1 MNTYQRIELPK
12 DGKPWVKVTLSTNQ
26 DRIDDQAHLL
36 GVEEIH
42 AINAAIASGRPLL
55 VRGEPGTGKSQ
66 MARAAAKLLKRA
78 FVRHVV
84 DSHTES
90 RDLLWQYDAVHRLA
104 EAQLAGVL
112 RQEPDAI
119 REELRVNRFVHPGP
133 MWWTFNWQSA
143 LEQSKH
149 TGTLTEPEQLDGGV
163 WQNGAVLLLDEIDKA
178 ESEVPNGLLEVLSN
192 RCFTPK
198 GIGNAVRMTGN
209 LPLVI
214 ITTNE
219 ERTLPDPFLRRC
231 LVLYL
236 ELPETKE
243 QLLDFLVERG
253 HAHFPRT
260 SPDFLR
266 KAASLLYTERFKARE
281 KHISP
286 LPGQAEYLDLL
297 RAVLNLTS
305 SEKKR
310 DEMLNIL
317 AGFTLNKNR
326 VRLESV

>member
-12 DGKPWVKVTLSTNQ
+12 DGKFWVKVTLATGQ

-66 MARAAAKLLKRA
+66 MARAAAKLLNRA

-104 EAQLAGVL
+104 EAQLAGAL
-112 RQEPDAI
+112 RQEPETI
-119 REELRVNRFVHPGP
+119 REGLSVSRFIQPGP
-133 MWWTFNWQSA
+133 MWWAFDWQGA
-143 LEQSKH
+143 LEQARH
-149 TGTLTEPEQLDGGV
+149 TGTVAEPEQLDGGL
-163 WQNGAVLLLDEIDKA
+163 WKNGSVLLLDEIDKA
-178 ESEVPNGLLEVLSN
+178 ETEVPNGLLEVLGN

-231 LVLYL
+231 LVLFL
-236 ELPETKE
+236 ELPEEKE
-243 QLLDFLVERG
+243 TLLDFLVERG
-253 HAHFPRT
+253 QVHFPKASAT
-260 SPDFLR
+260 FLR
-266 KAASLLYTERFKARE
+266 EAAGLLYTQRRKALDTR
-281 KHISP
+281 ISP

-305 SEKKR
+305 SAKER
-310 DEMLNIL
+310 DELLKIL

-326 VRLESV
+326 ARPGSA